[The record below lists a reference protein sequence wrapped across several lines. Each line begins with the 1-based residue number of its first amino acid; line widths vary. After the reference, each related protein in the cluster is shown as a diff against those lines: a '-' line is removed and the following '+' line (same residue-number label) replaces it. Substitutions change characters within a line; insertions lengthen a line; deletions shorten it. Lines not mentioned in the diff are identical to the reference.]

1 MDPNQL
7 DLDIGNYSIK
17 EIERFFRLQPN
28 EKYTA
33 ADIER
38 REYSIRE
45 QLLKSGH
52 VSKEFKRDLIFFLE
66 KAREWLVL
74 VRCEVPKAPTTLP
87 PNHPL
92 DQLQVPASF
101 RPPPRETSELIQ
113 RQQIPYIYS
122 HNEEY
127 IPGNMNPLK
136 TRVITKVLS
145 IDSKYR
151 DNIDNTDSSDFMIT
165 LPTKIGKVVSMQL
178 AGIEF
183 PVSFYGISEYLGN
196 NFLYLD
202 VNYNSLDGSNIV
214 KNKSKV
220 ITIPDGNYLAQDFIT
235 TINELLS
242 PKDANGA
249 VLYPNSVYSYIQIYL
264 NVSAAGSGTGKI
276 TIYPVGTYAENINT
290 ITLDFTRDINGN
302 PDTVSI
308 SQKIGWNLGFTKAI
322 YTDSKTYTGE
332 TILEPAAIRYF
343 YLVVDDY
350 NNNVN
355 NHFTNIFKQSIMSPN
370 ILAKIAVKASFF
382 SLIMESDFNII
393 AEPRNYFGPVDIQ
406 RLRIQLMDDHGRLLQ
421 MNHCNFSFCLNF
433 KTLYDF

>member
-1 MDPNQL
+1 MNHNQL

-33 ADIER
+33 TEIEK

-74 VRCEVPKAPTTLP
+74 VRCEQPKTPTTLP
-87 PNHPL
+87 PEYPL
-92 DQLQVPASF
+92 DKLQVPASL
-101 RPPPRETSELIQ
+101 RPPPRDTTELIQ

-136 TRVITKVLS
+136 TRVITKVLN
-145 IDSKYR
+145 IDSRFR
-151 DNIDNTDSSDFMIT
+151 DNIDNTDTSDFSIT
-165 LPTKIGKVVSMQL
+165 LPTKISKVVSMQL

-183 PVSFYGISEYLGN
+183 PVSFYGISSYLGN
-196 NFLYLD
+196 NFLYLA
-202 VNYNSLDGSNIV
+202 VNYNSLDGAGDVIDDSTI
-214 KNKSKV
+214 
-220 ITIPDGNYLAQDFIT
+220 ITIPDGNYLAQDFID
-235 TINELLS
+235 TINALLA
-242 PKDANGA
+242 PNDANGA
-249 VLYPNSVYSYIQIYL
+249 LLYPQSIYSYIQIFL
-264 NVSAAGSGTGKI
+264 NVTTAGSGTGRI
-276 TIYPVGTYAENINT
+276 TIYPKGTYAGNVNN
-290 ITLDFTRDINGN
+290 ITLDFTRDNNGN
-302 PDTVSI
+302 PDTVPV

-322 YTDSKTYTGE
+322 YKGDALYTGE

-343 YLVVDDY
+343 YLVVDDF

-370 ILAKIAVKASFF
+370 ILAKVAIKASFF

-393 AEPRNYFGPVDIQ
+393 TEPRNYFGPVDIQ

>member
-17 EIERFFRLQPN
+17 EIEKFFRLRPN

-33 ADIER
+33 TEIEK

-74 VRCEVPKAPTTLP
+74 VRCERPKSPTTI
-87 PNHPL
+87 PNNYPL
-92 DQLQVPASF
+92 DQLQVPASL
-101 RPPPRETSELIQ
+101 RPLPRESTELIQ

-136 TRVITKVLS
+136 TRVITKVLN
-145 IDSKYR
+145 IDSRFR
-151 DNIDNTDSSDFMIT
+151 DNIDKTDTSDFAIT
-165 LPTKIGKVVSMQL
+165 LPTKISKVVSMQL

-183 PVSFYGISEYLGN
+183 PVSFYGISSYLGN
-196 NFLYLD
+196 NFLYIS
-202 VNYNSLDGSNIV
+202 VNYSDFDGSEEVYDFENV
-214 KNKSKV
+214 FV
-220 ITIPDGNYLAQDFIT
+220 IPDGNYLAQDFIN
-235 TINELLS
+235 TINDIFT

-249 VLYPNSVYSYIQIYL
+249 ILYPNSVWSYIHIFL
-264 NVSAAGSGTGKI
+264 NVTTAGSGTGRI
-276 TIYPVGTYAENINT
+276 TIAPNGEHADKINA
-290 ITLDFTRDINGN
+290 ITLDFTRDIVGN
-302 PDTVSI
+302 PDTVPI
-308 SQKIGWNLGFTKAI
+308 SQKIGWNLGFTKAK
-322 YTDSKTYTGE
+322 YSGLVLYTGE

-343 YLVVDDY
+343 YLVVDDF

-355 NHFTNIFKQSIMSPN
+355 NHFTNVFKDSIMSPN

-382 SLIMESDFNII
+382 SLIMESDFNVVS
-393 AEPRNYFGPVDIQ
+393 EPRNYFGPVDIQ
-406 RLRIQLMDDHGRLLQ
+406 RLRIQLMDDHGRLLG